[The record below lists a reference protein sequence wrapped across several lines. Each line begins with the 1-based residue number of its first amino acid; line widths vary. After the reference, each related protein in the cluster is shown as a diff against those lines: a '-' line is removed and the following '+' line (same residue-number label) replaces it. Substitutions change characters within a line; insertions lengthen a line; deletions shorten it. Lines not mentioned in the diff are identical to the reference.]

1 MGLTGARAPGRVRAR
16 PVRSPLPASRGHR
29 RDPDRLHRT
38 GPARS
43 ELVER
48 EDDELPNTRSGKIM
62 RRLLRDVA
70 KGRALGRRDRSAATR
85 L

>member
-1 MGLTGARAPGRVRAR
+1 MGLTGCASTRAR
-16 PVRSPLPASRGHR
+16 RCAPVRSPRPANRGHR
-29 RDPDRLHRT
+29 RHPDRLHRT

-43 ELVER
+43 DLVER